1 MTGRD
6 DQARAFYAARD
17 RRTLQYGA
25 TEAALSRPVSLSI
38 ETELAG
44 TPAGRVALLALVDM
58 LFRVHRNIRLDLPRT
73 DTGAG
78 DQLEE
83 SAFAAAAAIDPFQDP
98 RREPIDG
105 ELRLH
110 LTTSPETSDAE
121 VVGTWSG
128 GRGEVQI
135 HGARP
140 GGPATAPH
148 GDDGDLL
155 GAATAA
161 CLVAA
166 ATFALVHDRAP
177 TPAAINLLTR
187 TSGAD
192 ATDDTVVGPLDVG
205 NVDVIG
211 GGAVGHALTYW
222 ANVFGV
228 AGRWEVIDGDDAEIH
243 NTNRCMGMTVADAGW
258 PDGLPT
264 GQPSKKAASAARN
277 SGATPTPAWYHDL
290 PAGRPRPDLVLVLAN
305 EYGIRETVAQSGEP
319 LLLHAT
325 TSPNWTAELHRH
337 VPGRDDCPA
346 CRIPSR
352 TQATFQ
358 CSEGPASPSD
368 RDSADAALPFLSAT
382 AGLMLCTALLDLS
395 SGRRVLDG
403 RTNHWLVHLELPT
416 GPPIQTAIHRGS
428 ACPHHLA
435 AVVRR
440 DIQAVHPRRWDSL
453 DDPEDQRGLTS

>member
-6 DQARAFYAARD
+6 DPARAFYAARD

-38 ETELAG
+38 EAELAG

-58 LFRVHRNIRLDLPRT
+58 LFRVHRKIRLDLSRT
-73 DTGAG
+73 DTAAG
-78 DQLEE
+78 DPLEE
-83 SAFAAAAAIDPFQDP
+83 PAFAAAAAIDPFQDP

-110 LTTSPETSDAE
+110 LTTRPETSDAD

-128 GRGEVQI
+128 GRGEVHI

-140 GGPATAPH
+140 GGPAAAPH

-177 TPAAINLLTR
+177 SPAAINLLTR

-228 AGRWEVIDGDDAEIH
+228 AGRWEVIDGDDADIH

-264 GQPSKKAASAARN
+264 GQPSKKAATAARN
-277 SGATPTPAWYHDL
+277 SAATPMSAWYHDL
-290 PAGRPRPDLVLVLAN
+290 PADRPRPDLVLVLAN
-305 EYGIRETVAQSGEP
+305 EHGIRETVAQSGEP

-346 CRIPSR
+346 CRIPSK
-352 TQATFQ
+352 TQATFL
-358 CSEGPASPSD
+358 CSEGRADPSD
-368 RDSADAALPFLSAT
+368 RESADAALPFLSAT

-395 SGRRVLDG
+395 SDRRVLDG
-403 RTNHWLVHLELPT
+403 LTNHWLVHLELPT
-416 GPPIQTAIHRGS
+416 GPPVQTAIHRGDT
-428 ACPHHLA
+428 CLHHLA
-435 AVVRR
+435 PGVRR
-440 DIQAVHPRRWDSL
+440 AIQAGSPGLWDSV
-453 DDPEDQRGLTS
+453 DD